1 MAKIR
6 RNVDNIINYT
16 NKKLEQFRLTF
27 GKSSAQYHSIMTR
40 VQSALGSTGLI
51 SRKNGVMKIKRSN
64 TANNIHQS
72 VWETLAL
79 ELSTID
85 YKEEKRAVMSLIR
98 QTRRRK
104 GMTQKEVNKRI
115 TVREIKEMS
124 EQTWQMDSDLSEAID
139 FFYNHKDEP
148 ETVQAMS
155 ILKRKGR
162 KTYGEIGQVL
172 SLARDLQ
179 TRLINEQQLDEP
191 VLSYTRPDSNTGISR
206 WDTMQQRGLV

>member
-85 YKEEKRAVMSLIR
+85 YKEEKRAVMNLIR

-115 TVREIKEMS
+115 TAREIKEMS
-124 EQTWQMDSDLSEAID
+124 EQTWQMDTDLSEAIE

-148 ETVQAMS
+148 ETIQAMN
-155 ILKRKGR
+155 ILKRKGS

-191 VLSYTRPDSNTGISR
+191 VLSYTIPDSNTGISR

>member
-85 YKEEKRAVMSLIR
+85 YKEEKRAVMNLIR

-115 TVREIKEMS
+115 TAREIKEMS
-124 EQTWQMDSDLSEAID
+124 EQTWQMDTDLSEAIE

-148 ETVQAMS
+148 ETIQAMN
-155 ILKRKGR
+155 ILKRKGS

-191 VLSYTRPDSNTGISR
+191 VLSYTIPDNNTGISR

>member
-16 NKKLEQFRLTF
+16 NKKLEQFKITF
-27 GKSSAQYHSIMTR
+27 GKSSAQYHSLMQK
-40 VQSALGSTGLI
+40 VQDTLGNTGLI
-51 SRKNGVMKIKRSN
+51 TRKNGVMKIKRSN
-64 TANNIHQS
+64 SANNIHQS

-79 ELSTID
+79 ALSDID
-85 YKEEKRAVMSLIR
+85 YKEEKRAIMDLVR
-98 QTRRRK
+98 QARKRK

-115 TVREIKEMS
+115 TAREIKEMS
-124 EQTWQMDSDLSEAID
+124 EQTWQMDTDLSEAIE

-148 ETVQAMS
+148 ETIQAMN
-155 ILKRKGR
+155 ILKRKGS

-191 VLSYTRPDSNTGISR
+191 VLSYTIPDSNTGISR

>member
-179 TRLINEQQLDEP
+179 TRIINEQQLDEP

>member
-6 RNVDNIINYT
+6 REVDNIINYT
-16 NKKLEQFRLTF
+16 NKKLEQFKTTF

-40 VQSALGSTGLI
+40 VQTALGSTGLV
-51 SRKNGVMKIKRSN
+51 SRKNGVMKVKRSN

-72 VWETLAL
+72 VWQTLAL
-79 ELSTID
+79 ELSNID
-85 YKEEKRAVMSLIR
+85 YKEEKRAVMNLIR

-124 EQTWQMDSDLSEAID
+124 ENTWQMESDLVEAID

-148 ETVQAMS
+148 ETIQAMS
-155 ILKRKGR
+155 ILNRKGR
-162 KTYGEIGQVL
+162 KTYGEMGEVL

-179 TRLINEQQLDEP
+179 TRLINEGALESP
-191 VLSYTRPDSNTGISR
+191 VLQYTIPDTDTGVSR
-206 WDTMQQRGLV
+206 WDIMQQRGLV